1 MLEKGQHVYLRHP
14 TREDTDEFLTMV
26 KESKGLHRPWVYP
39 PNSAKAF
46 GQYADRSDSER
57 NFRCLICH
65 RSTEAIVGSAS
76 LTEIVRGVFQS
87 AYLGFYGHVRYS
99 GQGFMKEGLRLLLR
113 SAFGKLRLH
122 RVEANVQPEN
132 RSSLGLIESL
142 GFLREGYSA
151 RYLKIGGRW
160 RDHERWALIAERW
173 RGEHENRAGV

>member
-1 MLEKGQHVYLRHP
+1 
-14 TREDTDEFLTMV
+14 
-26 KESKGLHRPWVYP
+26 
-39 PNSAKAF
+39 
-46 GQYADRSDSER
+46 
-57 NFRCLICH
+57 
-65 RSTEAIVGSAS
+65 
-76 LTEIVRGVFQS
+76 
-87 AYLGFYGHVRYS
+87 
-99 GQGFMKEGLRLLLR
+99 MKEGLRLLLR